1 MCIVKIL
8 NCNVQS
14 LTTKELLEEL
24 DEGVLITPNLDH
36 LVNIIF
42 CLPVFEAWDCRT
54 YSWKF
59 ILCKILYVS
68 SE

>member
-36 LVNIIF
+36 LVKLQKDREF
-42 CLPVFEAWDCRT
+42 YD
-54 YSWKF
+54 
-59 ILCKILYVS
+59 LYKKLIGWFVIVRYYFLS
-68 SE
+68 PSF

>member
-36 LVNIIF
+36 LVKLQKIGNFTIF
-42 CLPVFEAWDCRT
+42 IKKLIGWFVIVRYYFLSPSF
-54 YSWKF
+54 
-59 ILCKILYVS
+59 
-68 SE
+68 

>member
-36 LVNIIF
+36 LVKLQKDREF
-42 CLPVFEAWDCRT
+42 YD
-54 YSWKF
+54 
-59 ILCKILYVS
+59 LYKKADWVRYYFLS
-68 SE
+68 PSF